1 MAVPFGLTKDGIESQ
16 FGTNHLGHFLLTQ
29 TLLPAIL
36 KAGTG
41 ARIVN
46 VSSAGHA
53 MTPPGGINFDDLLN
67 QESKGVDNWQRYGAS
82 KLANILFT
90 QELTKRYGSQGIYA
104 NAVHPGV
111 VRTEL
116 LRGFLG
122 DGRIGQVLLSIVN
135 LITMPL
141 FLSPQ
146 RGALTSLYCAA
157 SPEIEDKALNGQ
169 YFYPIAKHYPE
180 GLSSYAKNEELGR
193 KLWDFSEEYI
203 QKVLARK

>member
-1 MAVPFGLTKDGIESQ
+1 MACPFGLTKDGIESQ

-29 TLLPAIL
+29 TLMPALL
-36 KAGTG
+36 KAGRG

-53 MTPPGGINFDDLLN
+53 MTPPGGINFEDLLS

-90 QELTKRYGSQGIYA
+90 QELSKKYGSQGIFA

-122 DGRIGQVLLSIVN
+122 EGRIGQVLLSVIN
-135 LITMPL
+135 FITMPL
-141 FLSPQ
+141 FLSPH

-157 SPEIEDKALNGQ
+157 SPDIETKDLNGQ

-180 GLSSYAKNEELGR
+180 GLSSYAKSEELR
-193 KLWDFSEEYI
+193 EKLWKFSKDYI
-203 QKVLARK
+203 QRILS